1 MALKLDM
8 SKVYDRVECV
18 LLENVMRKIGF
29 FEKWIGLIMVCVK
42 TVTYSIL
49 VNRESKGLIH
59 PSRGLR
65 KGDLLSPFLFLL
77 FTRAFM
83 A

>member
-1 MALKLDM
+1 MCAF
-8 SKVYDRVECV
+8 
-18 LLENVMRKIGF
+18 RKCDEEDWF
-29 FEKWIGLIMVCVK
+29 FEKWIGLI
-42 TVTYSIL
+42 IL